1 MKTTLLKMFRKRFEI
16 IRFGE
21 NSWAL
26 VDHKDQRVIYKKGSS
41 DHPITNRTQAI
52 FQGVATML
60 STYEFQKFITTRR
73 KRIYRST
80 ILKRP

>member
-1 MKTTLLKMFRKRFEI
+1 MKTTLLKMFRKRFDV

-26 VDHKDQRVIYKKGSS
+26 ADHKDQRVIYKKIGSEIPLINQI
-41 DHPITNRTQAI
+41 DAI
-52 FQGVATML
+52 YQGVCIML
-60 STYEFQKFITTRR
+60 SMYEFQKFITTRR

-80 ILKRP
+80 ILKRS